1 MVLAQLATQISRL
14 QPAPVLRVAIDGV
27 DGAGKTTLAHE
38 LEARLLAQ
46 GVPVI
51 RASVD
56 GFHHPRAVRYRQGK
70 DSPQG
75 FFEDS
80 YDYSQLKAN
89 LLDPLSPGGNLAY
102 RPAVFDH
109 RWDQRLDLPWQQAQT
124 GAVLLLDGIFLHRPE
139 LRNYWDFSLFLDV
152 PFAVSVARL
161 ALRDGSDPDP
171 EAPGQRRYVDGQKIY
186 LETCQ
191 PWRLAS
197 SVIDNSD
204 LATPFFMRGAEEPL
218 NKNQRG

>member
-1 MVLAQLATQISRL
+1 MSRSWVLTQVLGQIRRI
-14 QPAPVLRVAIDGV
+14 QPQPVLRVAIDGV

-38 LEARLLAQ
+38 LGALLLAQ

-56 GFHHPRAVRYRQGK
+56 GFHHPRVLRYRQGK
-70 DSPQG
+70 DSPLG

-109 RWDQRLDLPWQQAQT
+109 RLDQRLDLPWQQAQA

-139 LRNYWDFSLFLDV
+139 LRSYWDFSLFLDV

-161 ALRDGSDPDP
+161 AQRDGSDPDP
-171 EAPGQRRYVDGQKIY
+171 EAPGQRRYVQGQQMY
-186 LETCQ
+186 LQRCE
-191 PWRLAS
+191 PWRWARVVL
-197 SVIDNSD
+197 DNSD
-204 LATPFFMRGAEEPL
+204 LAAPFLKKDEEVE
-218 NKNQRG
+218 R

>member
-75 FFEDS
+75 FFKDS

-109 RWDQRLDLPWQQAQT
+109 RLDQHLDLPWQQAQA

-161 ALRDGSDPDP
+161 AQRDGSDPDP
-171 EAPGQRRYVDGQKIY
+171 AAPGQRRYVQGQQMY
-186 LETCQ
+186 LQHCE
-191 PWRLAS
+191 PWRWAHVVL
-197 SVIDNSD
+197 DNRD
-204 LATPFFMRGAEEPL
+204 LAAPFLKKCEEVE
-218 NKNQRG
+218 R